1 MADAQELEVINYFID
16 EAGGPV
22 LFDRRGKKVLVGEV
36 GTSKYFILG
45 KLLVDDCDALR
56 DSLNQLRAN
65 LLADPYFRKVES
77 MKPERQKTAI
87 MFHAKDDLPE
97 VRREVFSL
105 LLKCNVRFYAV
116 VRNKLD
122 LVNFVRQRQQEDAV
136 PKYRYRENELYDTL
150 TRHLFNKLRQTADEV
165 NLIFASRGKSN
176 RNAALLKALA
186 EAEQDF
192 EQKFGFAR
200 KHKVNIQAKLSK
212 EDACLQASDY
222 FLWALQRHF
231 EMGESRF
238 IELMWPKV
246 GEIHDLDITQGS
258 RRGAFYTQQ
267 NPLVPRDE

>member
-1 MADAQELEVINYFID
+1 M
-16 EAGGPV
+16 
-22 LFDRRGKKVLVGEV
+22 
-36 GTSKYFILG
+36 
-45 KLLVDDCDALR
+45 R

-65 LLADPYFRKVES
+65 LLTDPYFRNVES

-87 MFHAKDDLPE
+87 KFHAKDDLPE

-105 LLKCNVRFYAV
+105 LQKHEVKFYAV
-116 VRNKLD
+116 VRHKLD
-122 LVNFVRQRQQEDAV
+122 LVDFVRQQNTVD
-136 PKYRYRENELYDTL
+136 PKYRYRENDLYDTL
-150 TRHLFNKLRQTADEV
+150 TRHLFNKLRRSADEV

-176 RNAALLKALA
+176 RNAALRKALA

-200 KHKVNIQAKLSK
+200 KHTVNIQAKLSK
-212 EDACLQASDY
+212 EDACLQACDY

-238 IELMWPKV
+238 IELMWPQV
-246 GEIHDLDITQGS
+246 GEIHDLDITHGS

-267 NPLVPRDE
+267 NPLVPRDD